1 MIQQNIKA
9 AHATETS
16 CLFIGRDRRGQRVVK
31 DACGLCGGV
40 FANRNEAI
48 RFAMHECQRRR
59 QPVIMLRDG
68 LEVDGLLDADSR
80 AARPS
85 RTPNA
90 R

>member
-1 MIQQNIKA
+1 MIQQNITA

-16 CLFIGRDRRGQRVVK
+16 CLFIGRDRHGQWVVK

-40 FANRNEAI
+40 SANRNEAI
-48 RFAMHECQRRR
+48 RFAMHECQRRP

-68 LEVDGLLDADSR
+68 LEVDGPLDADSR

-85 RTPNA
+85 RTSNA